1 MHALLL
7 VIYQAL
13 DLYKWVVIAAAVLS
27 WLIAFNVVNI
37 RNDVVRSIW
46 GVLDAV
52 TTPLL
57 RPIRNFLPN
66 LGGIDISPII
76 LLLAISFVQYLIA
89 DVLRAY
95 PFAF

>member
-7 VIYQAL
+7 VIYEAL
-13 DLYKWVVIAAAVLS
+13 DLYKWVVIGAAVLS

-37 RNDVVRSIW
+37 RNDLVRSIW
-46 GVLDAV
+46 NVLDAL

-76 LLLAISFVQYLIA
+76 LLLAISFVQYLIG
-89 DVLRAY
+89 DLLRAY
-95 PFAF
+95 PYAF